1 MAEQPNASA
10 KSYNPRDHL
19 VQIRTKEGLKD
30 YYPAAWRLY
39 ELNMRYPNANFRSE
53 IIHMDVERNFVIV
66 KCTLYLGNGD
76 PDLASRKTEA
86 LKQGLLSQLDK
97 VETAA
102 KARCARDLGI
112 STELALDFEDGE
124 DHDGSMIQVKDAAPP
139 TPVRAV
145 EPSVG
150 GIDTPTPLDITVIKE
165 RMNSLY
171 TFAKKLGM
179 CKTDQ
184 EFIKYLCKY
193 LGFTSFEMETLTS
206 QHLDSVERDLKA
218 REQKSR
224 AA

>member
-1 MAEQPNASA
+1 MPEQPNNSA

-53 IIHMDVERNFVIV
+53 IIHMGVERNFVIV

-86 LKQGLLSQLDK
+86 LKQGLLSHLDK

-112 STELALDFEDGE
+112 STELTLDIEDGE
-124 DHDGSMIQVKDAAPP
+124 DHDGP
-139 TPVRAV
+139 T
-145 EPSVG
+145 
-150 GIDTPTPLDITVIKE
+150 
-165 RMNSLY
+165 M
-171 TFAKKLGM
+171 
-179 CKTDQ
+179 
-184 EFIKYLCKY
+184 
-193 LGFTSFEMETLTS
+193 
-206 QHLDSVERDLKA
+206 
-218 REQKSR
+218 
-224 AA
+224 

>member
-1 MAEQPNASA
+1 MAEPTNTST

-53 IIHMDVERNFVIV
+53 ILHMDVERNFVIV

-76 PDLASRKTEA
+76 PDLATRKTEA

-112 STELALDFEDGE
+112 STELALDIEDGE
-124 DHDGSMIQVKDAAPP
+124 DRDESTVQAQDAAAL
-139 TPVRAV
+139 TAVRPV
-145 EPSVG
+145 EPPVG
-150 GIDTPTPLDITVIKE
+150 GTNTPPPLDITVIKE
-165 RMNSLY
+165 RMNTLY
-171 TFAKKLGM
+171 TLAKKLRV
-179 CKTDQ
+179 CKTDR
-184 EFIKYLCKY
+184 EFIKYLCKL
-193 LGFTSFEMETLTS
+193 LGFTSFEMKALTS
-206 QHLDSVERDLKA
+206 QHLDAIERDLKA
-218 REQKSR
+218 REQQSQ